1 MKRLILCIFF
11 LTLGTLTMAQN
22 EAYPI
27 IQGYGSIIEMPF
39 EVINPDPNL
48 DYKLLAEAY
57 QGQEDKSELYGM
69 LDYFARVI
77 NAHAY
82 AGVPDEKFNMAVVL
96 FSGSA
101 YTILNNEEYNK
112 RFGMDNP
119 NLELFQRLQEAGVD
133 VFVCGQ
139 SMMKQDMLPENIAEG
154 IKIGSSRI
162 TISSELRTRG
172 YVSIF

>member
-1 MKRLILCIFF
+1 MRYLSLFVFLCISHSIF
-11 LTLGTLTMAQN
+11 AQQKVF
-22 EAYPI
+22 PV
-27 IQGYGSIIEMPF
+27 IQDYGFIIEMPF
-39 EVINPDPNL
+39 EVINPDPKL

-57 QGQEDKSELYGM
+57 QGQEDKSELYGT

-82 AGVPDEKFNMAVVL
+82 AGVPDEKFNMAIVL

-101 YTILNNEEYNK
+101 YIVLNNEEYNN

-119 NLELFQRLQEAGVD
+119 NLELFQRFQEAGVD

-162 TISSELRTRG
+162 TISSELMARG
-172 YVSIF
+172 YISIF